1 MVYGITGFSGLGL
14 VGFWDQNKGGNQ
26 DLGSCSFAVNSN
38 P

>member
-1 MVYGITGFSGLGL
+1 MVFGITGFPGLGL
-14 VGFWDQNKGGNQ
+14 VGFWDQNKGGSQ